1 MDCVSEHISLNT
13 LAELFVKGYL
23 LYIVVRINRTYMSI
37 DTSRRDMNKNIKWQ
51 STLVNMCTSYQSLA
65 MMILYDSRMTNVF
78 LLKNFSFQEQLF
90 HSQTQCLYIVLHFAG
105 AKMISGL
112 SSSTLFF
119 FDVWHLFNAVWC
131 CFLLMFT
138 LRTTVIGIRGSGE
151 L

>member
-78 LLKNFSFQEQLF
+78 FTQE
-90 HSQTQCLYIVLHFAG
+90 
-105 AKMISGL
+105 
-112 SSSTLFF
+112 FF
-119 FDVWHLFNAVWC
+119 FSRTVISFANSVSIYCVTSL
-131 CFLLMFT
+131 FT
-138 LRTTVIGIRGSGE
+138 LTI
-151 L
+151 